1 MRSPLRT
8 PSRCRSWSGPSSNGQ
23 TFKLLRVL
31 SSMME
36 STKWNIIRRKAGRK
50 TAPRSCLW
58 RGEMSGVYVL
68 GGEDP
73 PQEQDYSATNHNT
86 PADNQAPAAFGGP
99 LDAEVRSLD
108 GRAPALPSPSLVAV
122 RAGLL
127 FFSATPLLPPPK
139 PVPPIPTPPR
149 ETLNEISP
157 LNRPPPPPPP

>member
-1 MRSPLRT
+1 
-8 PSRCRSWSGPSSNGQ
+8 
-23 TFKLLRVL
+23 
-31 SSMME
+31 
-36 STKWNIIRRKAGRK
+36 
-50 TAPRSCLW
+50 
-58 RGEMSGVYVL
+58 MSGVYVL

-127 FFSATPLLPPPK
+127 FCCATPLLLPQER
-139 PVPPIPTPPR
+139 VPHIHTP
-149 ETLNEISP
+149 
-157 LNRPPPPPPP
+157 